1 MNWQFT
7 PFLIPTVL
15 AGGVAAALTIF
26 AWSRRHSPGAPQFLV
41 LMAGI
46 VIWCLGYAWELAASE
61 FSAKHF
67 GVLIKYLGV
76 VLVSPAFLVFALKY
90 SGREDWLNLRIL
102 LLLAIE
108 PMVAL
113 FLIWT
118 NDSHGLMWPSVRL
131 EDFGSYRARISSHGL
146 VFYLHAIYGYL
157 LLLLGSLLMI
167 RATIRRASLFRG
179 QAFFVFVAVFVPVL
193 GNILYLTRL
202 NPFRPFDLTPFS
214 FVITGAIFAFIIFRF
229 QFLDIV
235 PVAHDKVIQSMK
247 DGFIIFD
254 GLNRVMELN
263 PAAKILTGIRDRN
276 WIGKPAAEVF
286 SFWPDFLEFCN
297 QSSPV
302 DSWILVS
309 PRDGQVY
316 FELQMMPFQASPKSS
331 MGRLLILHDLTEI
344 IQAEKRLREAN
355 DKLEARVA
363 HRTAELQVVN
373 QRLMEEIKERRYS
386 QEIFK
391 ESEELYRRLVE
402 QPFDGVY
409 VHREGTIIYINPTG
423 IKLLGAE
430 REDQIIGKSILDFL
444 HPDYREFVEKRMD
457 VIFREGKSVP
467 LAEKKFIRL
476 DGKEMI
482 AEVAGT
488 NLIYGGQ
495 PSVQVIFRDIT
506 ERKIAEDEIRKAN
519 QELERRVRERTAE
532 LEDAN
537 AQLHVEIAER
547 KRAEEELRKAR
558 DLAEVASR
566 SKSAFLANMSHEL
579 RTPLNAIL
587 GFSELLLDGDSGELN
602 PTQKEYLGDVL
613 ESSRHLLSL
622 INDILDLSKVE
633 AGKMELEVREVFLR
647 ALLEG
652 SLVMVKEKALKHGIE
667 LSTEL
672 DGVPEVVAGDE
683 RKLKQVV
690 FNLLSNA
697 VKFTADG
704 GRVTIRA
711 DLLPRANGD
720 WVRNDGKKLP
730 FPGDEGTQLAGRKNW
745 VWVTVKDTGIGI
757 QEEDLERIF
766 EPFEQVEGSASRQ
779 FQGTGLGLSLTRRMV
794 ELHGGRIWAESEG
807 LGKGSTFSFL
817 IPV

>member
-1 MNWQFT
+1 
-7 PFLIPTVL
+7 
-15 AGGVAAALTIF
+15 
-26 AWSRRHSPGAPQFLV
+26 
-41 LMAGI
+41 
-46 VIWCLGYAWELAASE
+46 
-61 FSAKHF
+61 
-67 GVLIKYLGV
+67 
-76 VLVSPAFLVFALKY
+76 
-90 SGREDWLNLRIL
+90 
-102 LLLAIE
+102 
-108 PMVAL
+108 
-113 FLIWT
+113 
-118 NDSHGLMWPSVRL
+118 
-131 EDFGSYRARISSHGL
+131 
-146 VFYLHAIYGYL
+146 
-157 LLLLGSLLMI
+157 
-167 RATIRRASLFRG
+167 
-179 QAFFVFVAVFVPVL
+179 
-193 GNILYLTRL
+193 
-202 NPFRPFDLTPFS
+202 
-214 FVITGAIFAFIIFRF
+214 
-229 QFLDIV
+229 
-235 PVAHDKVIQSMK
+235 
-247 DGFIIFD
+247 
-254 GLNRVMELN
+254 
-263 PAAKILTGIRDRN
+263 
-276 WIGKPAAEVF
+276 
-286 SFWPDFLEFCN
+286 
-297 QSSPV
+297 
-302 DSWILVS
+302 
-309 PRDGQVY
+309 
-316 FELQMMPFQASPKSS
+316 MMPFQASPKSS

-373 QRLMEEIKERRYS
+373 QRLMEEIKERQYS

-457 VIFREGKSVP
+457 VIFREGKFVP
-467 LAEKKFIRL
+467 LAEEKFIRL

-482 AEVAGT
+482 AEFAGT
-488 NLIYGGQ
+488 HLIYGGQ

-506 ERKIAEDEIRKAN
+506 ERKNAEDQIRKAN
-519 QELERRVRERTAE
+519 QELERRVRERIAE

-711 DLLPRANGD
+711 DLVSRANGD
-720 WVRNDGKKLP
+720 WVRKDGEKLP
-730 FPGDEGTQLAGRKNW
+730 FPGDEGTQLAGKKNW